1 MRLKKKKKHE
11 ERQYVAPKN
20 ALPPNEYNI
29 AHGTAKRP
37 KEERP
42 TAAGTVVSRYQK
54 PGTETE
60 RVVQSPPGHDSAAQ
74 YRRAKGPYVNQ
85 SFDPDHPYTPQ
96 ATQEGFQEQLD
107 RAASA
112 AASKRGARAYPEV
125 TAKEKKPAVPPTETG
140 AQPVEQPTVTTTGRV
155 VQGEGSTAYIDPNNR
170 ITARKTV
177 GELNTALVGQTPG
190 RMDIG
195 QSVFKQTGEKSWEGQ
210 GGFQGKVSPV
220 ATANPAAAVFQDVED
235 ATREAAKKTFTAQT
249 NQVNQAAQGI
259 KGTVGG
265 IKAGGTSGKWFQDMG
280 KASKSKLPPG
290 VVEYG
295 HGVSGQTTLMQERDS
310 FNRTPFAGNK
320 NVQAVQ
326 EEMSTGVRG
335 LTNEEK
341 RAGVQGTVK
350 TRYNKAIYGPEQ
362 QKAIETAGRGGKP
375 EEYNPYNLTPQQKYY
390 AERYSNR
397 IDDAIKGN
405 DWSEVWRIKGE
416 IDKVGIPVGTLS
428 PTAERYLNKM
438 GRLVPGKLPEEVEVQ
453 QKKEEGEFAWNEK
466 FRKAYDDRMADA
478 LDDYNFAR
486 ENQDTNG
493 IERAMQRAQRIA
505 QEGGME
511 LPEQF
516 AQLEAGGGQMP
527 WEAPGSP
534 EAQKVAKETAEQQ
547 AKTQEESVKS
557 FIAEGSATMK
567 GAATPEQKEAAYYDI
582 MKRGLDLGIPPNEMN
597 NIEGFGAMYIAKR
610 YGLDLQPEKKVTS
623 AEQARHVQSAE
634 TFIFGKTEMVK
645 QTVPDKT
652 GKMVTQEVSQAHVN
666 PAIQSIN
673 ASEHAV
679 SQSLGRDFALKC
691 MFVSGDEK
699 YPGLWDAWLR
709 FRRVEEAQGVKPEEA
724 ARYWMMQLDMIGGD
738 VREAWTANAPN
749 TKGTWKTI
757 DEDVQKSKTEAR
769 KADGINTAIDTLFGG
784 TSSAQSPVQPVE
796 AGQQMPA
803 QQTVPGQAQVAPSAP
818 TAIQTPVAAQPS
830 LRTPTDPRYKQGKVV
845 AMGDD
850 YSMYKTGD
858 GEQYLMNRQGDVF
871 VAPKAIQGL
880 GGVKGQLWVPH
891 NTARQPN
898 EQGAELIAENILVK
912 PAKEQQKTLGL
923 DQPGAETAR
932 AVGRAAKETVMYVA
946 GGWAKDKPRNL
957 SLYRETD
964 KRTVFAK
971 DDAGKVYVY
980 HQPTNTW
987 EPYEE
992 ARQRA
997 AGSGKPTFNIPDRPQ
1012 FIREL
1017 NMRMEPLKKEQAE
1030 LPDGVPLRVWQ
1041 DVKTKRRYAQAQD
1054 GQWYMK
1060 LGNKWEEYDVYPQ
1073 PKGH

>member
-1 MRLKKKKKHE
+1 MAILKKKKKK
-11 ERQYVAPKN
+11 RQVDEDISSKGTGFVRQQAP
-20 ALPPNEYNI
+20 P
-29 AHGTAKRP
+29 
-37 KEERP
+37 
-42 TAAGTVVSRYQK
+42 S
-54 PGTETE
+54 
-60 RVVQSPPGHDSAAQ
+60 
-74 YRRAKGPYVNQ
+74 
-85 SFDPDHPYTPQ
+85 
-96 ATQEGFQEQLD
+96 
-107 RAASA
+107 
-112 AASKRGARAYPEV
+112 
-125 TAKEKKPAVPPTETG
+125 
-140 AQPVEQPTVTTTGRV
+140 
-155 VQGEGSTAYIDPNNR
+155 
-170 ITARKTV
+170 
-177 GELNTALVGQTPG
+177 

-195 QSVFKQTGEKSWEGQ
+195 QSVFKQTGPTSWEGQ

-220 ATANPAAAVFQDVED
+220 ATANPAAAVFQDVKD
-235 ATREAAKKTFTAQT
+235 AAREAAKKTPAAQMQ
-249 NQVNQAAQGI
+249 QVNQAAQGI

-280 KASKSKLPPG
+280 KAGKQQPLAPG
-290 VVEYG
+290 VVKYG
-295 HGVSGQTTLMQERDS
+295 HGVSGQTTLMQKRDS
-310 FNRTPFAGNK
+310 FNRQPFAGNK

-326 EEMSTGVRG
+326 EEMSSGVRG
-335 LTNEEK
+335 VTNREK
-341 RAGVQGTVK
+341 AAGVQGAVK

-362 QKAIETAGRGGKP
+362 QKAIERSGKAGAGKP
-375 EEYNPYNLTPQQKYY
+375 EEYSPYDLSPEQKYY

-397 IDDAIKGN
+397 IDDAIKGG

-416 IDKVGIPVGTLS
+416 IDKAGIPVGTLS

-438 GRLVPGKLPEEVEVQ
+438 GRLVPGKLPEEVED
-453 QKKEEGEFAWNEK
+453 EEKQRLTDE
-466 FRKAYDDRMADA
+466 DRMMKMTKFEQDQFDRVRSMVDQNAERA
-478 LDDYNFAR
+478 LDTDDFAALEQMEAQFTQAYPNLPLPDSLSQWR
-486 ENQDTNG
+486 N
-493 IERAMQRAQRIA
+493 IRAQR
-505 QEGGME
+505 
-511 LPEQF
+511 
-516 AQLEAGGGQMP
+516 
-527 WEAPGSP
+527 
-534 EAQKVAKETAEQQ
+534 QQ
-547 AKTQEESVKS
+547 QQQVKTQEESAKS
-557 FIAEGSATMK
+557 FIDEGSAIME

-582 MKRGLDLGIPPNEMN
+582 MRRGLDLGIAPNEMN
-597 NIEGFGAMYIAKR
+597 KIKGFGAMYITKR

-623 AEQARHVQSAE
+623 TEQARHIQSAE